1 MAKENGIIKD
11 LDLQALFQEKEV
23 MQEFLQAILQRI
35 IEHEAEEHVGAEP
48 YERKDGRKAYRN
60 GRKRRK
66 IKTRVG
72 ELELDI
78 PQVRNSVSGP
88 YQPSMLYKWQRSER
102 ALLVACAEMYF
113 QGVSTGR
120 VQRVLEKMGGFS
132 LSASQVSRI
141 AAEIDEDLARLRNR
155 SLIHTEYPYLIVDAR
170 YEKSRTSGSVV
181 STAVLTTVG
190 ISIEGR
196 REILDWRV
204 ANSESEDTWSTV
216 FRDLKDRGLT
226 GVRLTVSDAHRGI
239 RAALDRHLQGVQ
251 WQRCRVHFKRNALN
265 KVPWKYYKELMKDLR
280 TVFGPEDR
288 KECLARAKEL
298 AQQWERYPKLA
309 RMLREEIED
318 CLTVCSL
325 PSEHRRKLSSTNMLE
340 RVMRDLKQRTAVVNI
355 FPNDASCDRL
365 IGARLMELHEKWAT
379 ERNRYMNMDHLY
391 RAEYL
396 QEPVAAE
403 TF

>member
-1 MAKENGIIKD
+1 MANGNGSIKD
-11 LDLQALFQEKEV
+11 LDLQGLFREKDV
-23 MQEFLQAILQRI
+23 MREFLQVVLQRL
-35 IEHEAEEHVGAEP
+35 IEHEADEYIGAQP
-48 YERKDGRKAYRN
+48 YERNSERKAYRN
-60 GRKRRK
+60 GRKSRK

-78 PQVRNSVSGP
+78 PQVRDSVSGP

-113 QGVSTGR
+113 QGVSTRR
-120 VQRVLEKMGGFS
+120 VQKVLEEMGGLS

-141 AAEIDEDLARLRNR
+141 AADIDEDLVRLRSR

-170 YEKSRTSGSVV
+170 YEKSRRNGSVH

-196 REILDWRV
+196 REILDWRI

-216 FRDLKDRGLT
+216 FRGLKDRGLT
-226 GVRLTVSDAHRGI
+226 GVRLVVSDAHRGI
-239 RAALDRHLQGVQ
+239 RAALDRHLQGVE
-251 WQRCRVHFKRNALN
+251 WQRCRVHFKRNALR
-265 KVPWKYYKELMKDLR
+265 KVPWKYYKKLMQELR
-280 TVFGPEDR
+280 SVFSPEDR
-288 KECLARAKEL
+288 KECLARAEEL
-298 AQQWERYPKLA
+298 ARQWERYPRLA
-309 RMLREEIED
+309 AMLREETEQ

-340 RVMRDLKQRTAVVNI
+340 RVMKDLKQRTAVVSI

-379 ERNRYMNMDHLY
+379 ERTRYLNMEHLY

-396 QEPVAAE
+396 EEATPAE
-403 TF
+403 TL